1 MKEIT
6 RITFGLTLSCFF
18 AALIMGAVFVVTD
31 TPKKQNEHNNV
42 QETMLDLL
50 GYSKQKPAPKELKF
64 YPVYRYNIEEKG
76 TTYLGYMVPVKA
88 ADQETYELLMLTL
101 EGTLVQR
108 FPLKIPLEKAVA
120 AAERQNA
127 LQEVLQAPKTF
138 AYQDQTIIA
147 RLGDKRVAYLLPGEF
162 TGFKTFIRVM
172 LALDTQ
178 FDIIGL
184 EIMEHEE
191 DPGLGAEI
199 KQNYFKNQ
207 FKNKSFERLK
217 SLTVVKEPLPEPY
230 RRYLDAPDTIQAGEL
245 ESIRNQYRDKDIY
258 ALTGATISS
267 RAVTNGA
274 KNMVKR
280 FAYRIKILDEVIAG
294 QKIPAMI

>member
-18 AALIMGAVFVVTD
+18 AALIMGAVFVVTEK
-31 TPKKQNEHNNV
+31 PKKQNEHNNV
-42 QETMLDLL
+42 QETMLSLL
-50 GYSKQKPAPKELKF
+50 GYGKQKPAPKELKF
-64 YPVYRYNIEEKG
+64 YPVYRYIIEEKG
-76 TTYLGYMVPVKA
+76 TTYLGYMVPVKS
-88 ADQETYELLMLTL
+88 ADQETYELVLLTL
-101 EGTLVQR
+101 EGSLVQR
-108 FPLKIPLEKAVA
+108 FPLKISLEQAVTA
-120 AAERQNA
+120 SERQNT
-127 LQEVLQAPKTF
+127 LKEVLQAPKTF

-207 FKNKSFERLK
+207 FKDKSFERLK

-230 RRYLDAPDTIQAGEL
+230 RRYLDAPHTIQAGEL

-274 KNMVKR
+274 KNIVKR

-294 QKIPAMI
+294 KQIPALI

>member
-1 MKEIT
+1 
-6 RITFGLTLSCFF
+6 
-18 AALIMGAVFVVTD
+18 
-31 TPKKQNEHNNV
+31 
-42 QETMLDLL
+42 
-50 GYSKQKPAPKELKF
+50 
-64 YPVYRYNIEEKG
+64 
-76 TTYLGYMVPVKA
+76 
-88 ADQETYELLMLTL
+88 
-101 EGTLVQR
+101 
-108 FPLKIPLEKAVA
+108 
-120 AAERQNA
+120 
-127 LQEVLQAPKTF
+127 
-138 AYQDQTIIA
+138 
-147 RLGDKRVAYLLPGEF
+147 VAYLLPGEF

-230 RRYLDAPDTIQAGEL
+230 RRYLDAPDTINAGEL

>member
-31 TPKKQNEHNNV
+31 KPKKQNEHNNV

-76 TTYLGYMVPVKA
+76 TTYLGYMVPIKA

-101 EGTLVQR
+101 EGDLAQR
-108 FPLKIPLEKAVA
+108 FPLKISLEKAVA

-127 LQEVLQAPKTF
+127 LKEVLQAPRTF
-138 AYQDQTIIA
+138 AYQDQTIVA

-172 LALDTQ
+172 LALDPQ

-207 FKNKSFERLK
+207 FKNKSLERLK
-217 SLTVVKEPLPEPY
+217 SLTVVKEPLPDPY
-230 RRYLDAPDTIQAGEL
+230 RRYLDAPDTIDAGEL
-245 ESIRNQYRDKDIY
+245 ETIRNQYRDKDIY

-280 FAYRIKILDEVIAG
+280 FAYRIKILDAVIAG
-294 QKIPAMI
+294 KQIPAMI